1 MTLQIFLKNLM
12 SHLKIIKATVS
23 VVLQQ
28 ILDKV
33 SKESLLQNEHKIIK
47 TISNRIDL
55 KNFKLKLH
63 LKNKKMKNNNLM
75 MNFSIKSQIKISRG
89 LALKDLVEIQ

>member
-1 MTLQIFLKNLM
+1 M